1 LLFENI
7 PIHIKR
13 SFENHDRNENLKYS
27 MLFNKF
33 QNKINRKINCKIKYY
48 CIDMGNSFDGGFE
61 ENGVVPFA
69 IVAEKHA

>member
-1 LLFENI
+1 
-7 PIHIKR
+7 
-13 SFENHDRNENLKYS
+13 